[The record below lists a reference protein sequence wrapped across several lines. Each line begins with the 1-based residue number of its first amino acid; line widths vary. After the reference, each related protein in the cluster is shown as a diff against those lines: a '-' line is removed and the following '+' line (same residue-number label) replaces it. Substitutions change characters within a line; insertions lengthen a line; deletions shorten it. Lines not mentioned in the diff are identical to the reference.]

1 MFIVLSSTCLFQFPP
16 CGQVRDYLAS
26 YFTEL
31 YVIMIIIIMNNRA
44 EAVHLYLPSNIEE
57 AKQLGRVLSKYTN
70 THYYVVL
77 GAVVVTY
84 ILYPIYIMIIHD

>member
-1 MFIVLSSTCLFQFPP
+1 
-16 CGQVRDYLAS
+16 
-26 YFTEL
+26 
-31 YVIMIIIIMNNRA
+31 MIIIIMNNRA
-44 EAVHLYLPSNIEE
+44 DAVHLYLPSNIEE

-84 ILYPIYIMIIHD
+84 ILYPI